1 MSLPG
6 TAALGLT
13 ITADLHIKCFH
24 KSGGRNKTPS
34 PIHLN

>member
-13 ITADLHIKCFH
+13 ITADLHIKYFLYF
-24 KSGGRNKTPS
+24 GGRNKTPS
-34 PIHLN
+34 PILLN